1 MEQGWVQGGFHSTN
15 IFHWREQG
23 KTERGGRME
32 LVLWDARDL
41 DRARKKE
48 RTTVG
53 KVIKSNEEV
62 KD

>member
-1 MEQGWVQGGFHSTN
+1 
-15 IFHWREQG
+15 
-23 KTERGGRME
+23 ME